1 MRTIV
6 ALLTAPTLA
15 LAQEPDLGK
24 VADRVFAQWNS
35 ESPGCAVGVARNG
48 RTLLARG
55 YGMANLETAT
65 PLTAETILESGS
77 VAKQFTATAT
87 LLLMHD
93 GKLRLDDRVQKY
105 IPELPEYGRPL
116 TIRHLLSH
124 TSGLREW
131 SNLMSIAAR
140 RIHAAETVG
149 GSRCLSSRWLAP
161 AAC

>member
-77 VAKQFTATAT
+77 VAKQFT
-87 LLLMHD
+87 H
-93 GKLRLDDRVQKY
+93 R
-105 IPELPEYGRPL
+105 
-116 TIRHLLSH
+116 
-124 TSGLREW
+124 
-131 SNLMSIAAR
+131 
-140 RIHAAETVG
+140 HAA
-149 GSRCLSSRWLAP
+149 AH
-161 AAC
+161 A